1 VSDEEAQ
8 SQTLSQREIDQLIAA
23 VRSGKIARP
32 RRSLAAVAGARPID
46 FRDPRWSHDRLVRRR
61 LPVLDLVFNRLAP
74 ALQMTL
80 TKSLRFPVRVSL
92 RGIELQQFGDFTE
105 RFAGDSTLFEVTRLD
120 PLRGYNV
127 IAMDPVVVYALVDA
141 LMGGLGIPEMPED
154 REISDIEMSLVHR
167 VYSDVLRD
175 LENAWRPWFPLSVEH
190 VRTDR
195 NNTYITTLPKEEV
208 CHVAWLEVTGDVLP
222 PSSLYF
228 VLPYTNAE
236 PLRDAISAGSGE
248 EIDPNWRSNLEALMR
263 GLSTRV
269 TAVLGET
276 RLQTSQ
282 ITNLAVGDVIQ
293 LPVRT
298 SEDVE
303 ILVEGDSIFRG
314 RLGRSGLRYGVKI
327 TARRKL
333 TERIVD
339 RSVGQTLVRKGLI
352 SREQLAVAQIDELL
366 NKRSFVDSVVA
377 RGWVD
382 RRVLEQ
388 ALSA

>member
-1 VSDEEAQ
+1 VSEEEVQ

-23 VRSGKIARP
+23 VRSGKVTRP
-32 RRSLAAVAGARPID
+32 RRSLAAVAGARSID
-46 FRDPRWSHDRLVRRR
+46 FRDPLWSHDRLVRRR

-80 TKSLRFPVRVSL
+80 TKSLRFPVRVTL
-92 RGIELQQFGDFTE
+92 RGIELQQFGEFTE

-141 LMGGLGIPEMPED
+141 LMGGLGIPDMPED
-154 REISDIEMSLVHR
+154 REISDIEMSLVLR
-167 VYSDVLRD
+167 VYTDLLRD
-175 LENAWRPWFPLSVEH
+175 LENAWRPWFPLNVEH

-228 VLPYTNAE
+228 VLPYTNVE

-248 EIDPNWRSNLEALMR
+248 ESDPNWRSNLETHIRDLR
-263 GLSTRV
+263 TRV
-269 TAVLGET
+269 SAVLGET
-276 RLQTSQ
+276 RLPASQ
-282 ITNLAVGDVIQ
+282 VANLAVGDVIA
-293 LPVRT
+293 LPVKT
-298 SEDVE
+298 NEDVE
-303 ILVEGDSIFRG
+303 VLVEGDSIFRG
-314 RLGRSGLRYGVKI
+314 RLGRSGLRYGVKV
-327 TARRKL
+327 TARRSL

-382 RRVLEQ
+382 RKVLEQ
-388 ALSA
+388 ALSG

>member
-1 VSDEEAQ
+1 VSEEEAQ

-23 VRSGKIARP
+23 VRSGKVARP
-32 RRSLAAVAGARPID
+32 RRSLTAVAGARSID
-46 FRDPRWSHDRLVRRR
+46 FRDPHWSQDRLVRRR

-141 LMGGLGIPEMPED
+141 LMGGLGIPDMPED

-167 VYSDVLRD
+167 VYTDVLRD
-175 LENAWRPWFPLSVEH
+175 LENAWRPWFPLNVEH

-195 NNTYITTLPKEEV
+195 NNTYITTLPKEEM

-228 VLPYTNAE
+228 VLPYTNVE

-248 EIDPNWRSNLEALMR
+248 ESDPNWRSNLETHIRDLRA
-263 GLSTRV
+263 RV
-269 TAVLGET
+269 SAVLGET
-276 RLQTSQ
+276 RLRTSQ
-282 ITNLAVGDVIQ
+282 IANLAVGDVIA
-293 LPVRT
+293 LPVKT
-298 SEDVE
+298 NEDVE
-303 ILVEGDSIFRG
+303 VLVEGDSIFRG
-314 RLGRSGLRYGVKI
+314 RLGRSGLRYGVKV
-327 TARRKL
+327 TARRSL

-382 RRVLEQ
+382 RKVLEQ
-388 ALSA
+388 ALSG